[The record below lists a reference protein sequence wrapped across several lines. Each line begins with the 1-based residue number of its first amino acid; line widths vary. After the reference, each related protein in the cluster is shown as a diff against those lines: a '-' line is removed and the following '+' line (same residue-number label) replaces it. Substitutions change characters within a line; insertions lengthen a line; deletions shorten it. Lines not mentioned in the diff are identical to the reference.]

1 MKYNGH
7 FNPFPYLACVLYAS
21 FIITVL
27 ASCFAHQPQAA
38 GQVSIPHDEVVITF
52 VAE

>member
-7 FNPFPYLACVLYAS
+7 FNPFPYLICACYAS
-21 FIITVL
+21 LIIIVL
-27 ASCFAHQPQAA
+27 ASCFTPEPVAE

-52 VAE
+52 IAE

>member
-7 FNPFPYLACVLYAS
+7 FNPFPYLACALYAS
-21 FIITVL
+21 VIIIVL
-27 ASCFAHQPQAA
+27 ASCFTPAAQAT

>member
-1 MKYNGH
+1 MKH
-7 FNPFPYLACVLYAS
+7 FNPFPYLACALYAS
-21 FIITVL
+21 FIIIVIGGCL
-27 ASCFAHQPQAA
+27 AQQTQPA

>member
-7 FNPFPYLACVLYAS
+7 FNPFPYLACAIYAS
-21 FIITVL
+21 TIIIVL
-27 ASCFAHQPQAA
+27 ASCFAPDTVE
-38 GQVSIPHDEVVITF
+38 GCVEIPHDEVVITF

>member
-21 FIITVL
+21 FIIIVL
-27 ASCFAHQPQAA
+27 ASCFAPGHPT

-52 VAE
+52 IAE

>member
-1 MKYNGH
+1 MKH
-7 FNPFPYLACVLYAS
+7 FNPFPYIACALYAS

-27 ASCFAHQPQAA
+27 ASCFAYQTQAQ
-38 GQVSIPHDEVVITF
+38 GQVTIPHDEVVITF

>member
-1 MKYNGH
+1 MKN

-21 FIITVL
+21 FIIIVL
-27 ASCFAHQPQAA
+27 ASCFTHEPHID
-38 GQVSIPHDEVVITF
+38 GQVTIPHDEVVITF

>member
-1 MKYNGH
+1 MKH
-7 FNPFPYLACVLYAS
+7 FNPFPYLAYALYAS
-21 FIITVL
+21 LIIIV
-27 ASCFAHQPQAA
+27 FAGRFSRQPQPA

>member
-7 FNPFPYLACVLYAS
+7 INPFPYLACAIYAA
-21 FIITVL
+21 FIITVIGG
-27 ASCFAHQPQAA
+27 CFAQQTQAA